1 MDYLNRRK
9 QSMAQFQNNDTQYE
23 NIIELRGISQSYDGG
38 QNWIMEGLDFIIED
52 KPNQGQFAVIL
63 GMSGSGKSTLLRYI
77 AGLQPPT
84 KGEVLVK
91 GLPVSDDN
99 RVSMV
104 FQQYSSLPWMTV
116 LENVGLAL
124 EFKGISKKDRD
135 EQSMEMIKLVGLDG
149 HQNKYAQYPSLSG
162 GQLQRVAIA
171 RSLLANSEILLMDEP
186 FGALDIRTRLQMQ
199 DLLIGLWEK
208 FQSTVVF
215 VTHDIAE
222 AVYLAD
228 DIYILKAQPSKIVEH
243 IAIDLPLQ
251 RTREIKRDPRYTELV
266 HHVEDTMLRVSE
278 M

>member
-1 MDYLNRRK
+1 
-9 QSMAQFQNNDTQYE
+9 MAQFQHKDTEFE

-38 QNWIMEGLDFIIED
+38 QNWIMEDLDFIIED

-77 AGLQPPT
+77 AGLQDPT

-91 GLPVSDDN
+91 GLPVSEKN

-135 EQSMEMIKLVGLDG
+135 EQAMEMIKLVGLDG

-171 RSLLANSEILLMDEP
+171 RSLLANSQILLMDEP

-243 IAIDLPLQ
+243 IDIDLPLK

>member
-1 MDYLNRRK
+1 
-9 QSMAQFQNNDTQYE
+9 MAEFQHKDTEYD
-23 NIIELRGISQSYDGG
+23 NIIELCGISQSYDGG
-38 QNWIMEGLDFIIED
+38 QNWIMEDLDFIIED

-77 AGLQPPT
+77 AGLQQPT

-91 GLPVSDDN
+91 GLPVSEKN

-135 EQSMEMIKLVGLDG
+135 EQAMEMIKLVGLDG

-171 RSLLANSEILLMDEP
+171 RSLLANSQILLMDEP

-199 DLLIGLWEK
+199 DLLVGLWEK

-243 IAIDLPLQ
+243 IDIDLPLQ